1 MQRQTYQNNND
12 KYTNLLNMEER
23 EIFLTKEEKELIAK
37 KTGFSTYTVDQVL
50 RKRRPANRRHTQIFE
65 MYNKLV
71 FLRKIHNE
79 NYKKDIEA
87 IENRS

>member
-1 MQRQTYQNNND
+1 
-12 KYTNLLNMEER
+12 MEER

-37 KTGFSTYTVDQVL
+37 KTGYSTFTVDQLL
-50 RKRRPANRRHTQIFE
+50 RGRRQANKRNAKVFE

-79 NYKKDIEA
+79 NYKKDIED
-87 IENRS
+87 IENGSDL